1 MRYFLLAGLLF
12 AHASTG
18 QEHFMHDSID
28 DIMEISNPA
37 CLING
42 VIRATEYNHELTYR
56 YVDNVKIKPEWY
68 KWGKECEQFS
78 HNHFTDYEVPDLDR
92 FHLNTRVTI
101 TYVKTRDNWI
111 IQSVLPG
118 EF

>member
-1 MRYFLLAGLLF
+1 MRNILLASLLF

-18 QEHFMHDSID
+18 QEHFMHDTVD

-42 VIRATEYNHELTYR
+42 VVRATEYNHEITYR

-68 KWGKECEQFS
+68 KWGKECDQFK
-78 HNHFTDYEVPDLDR
+78 HNHFTDYEVPDLER
-92 FHLNTRVTI
+92 FHLNQSVTI

-118 EF
+118 GF